1 MDVQGL
7 GFGAWA
13 LVLAALAGTG
23 PGLHSTHPRLRMLGH
38 DVKTTKTASTL
49 ARGHRRRRHFVKPK
63 KVLRLDK
70 RCVSKAQGF
79 IARISLAS
87 KPQAR

>member
-38 DVKTTKTASTL
+38 EVKTTKT
-49 ARGHRRRRHFVKPK
+49 
-63 KVLRLDK
+63 DIK
-70 RCVSKAQGF
+70 RV
-79 IARISLAS
+79 
-87 KPQAR
+87 